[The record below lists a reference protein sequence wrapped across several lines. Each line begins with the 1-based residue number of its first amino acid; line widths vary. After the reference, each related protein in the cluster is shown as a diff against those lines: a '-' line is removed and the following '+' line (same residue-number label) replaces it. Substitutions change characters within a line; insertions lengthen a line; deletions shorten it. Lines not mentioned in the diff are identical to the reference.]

1 MKKIIF
7 IFLFLLSQCGYQPI
21 HLNKNFSINEFSKI
35 SFEGNDEINNKIIS
49 SLSFKENNLN
59 DNLEKLFVKSS
70 YKIIETKK
78 SSSGEVQ
85 SYKSKIEFY
94 FLIKN
99 QDKKIKEKNFQK
111 ELSYNSKEN
120 KFDLVQYQN
129 KIKNELDNKIIE
141 DIILY
146 LNI

>member
-99 QDKKIKEKNFQK
+99 QDKIIKEKNFQK

-129 KIKNELDNKIIE
+129 KIKNELVNRIIE